1 MNIEELERNVRR
13 LLFNKE
19 LSLRLQNNI
28 IYLCLYDCELIEFH
42 LKTKKVVE
50 RPMVVEMKM
59 SMNELGLAI
68 DKIEIYKKLKKEK
81 IYEELKSLIF
91 NKGEK

>member
-1 MNIEELERNVRR
+1 MNIEELERNVRN

-42 LKTKKVVE
+42 LKTREVVE

-59 SMNELGLAI
+59 SMNDLGLAI

-91 NKGEK
+91 NKGE

>member
-1 MNIEELERNVRR
+1 MNIEELQYNVRN
-13 LLFNKE
+13 LLFNRE

-28 IYLCLYDCELIEFH
+28 MYLCLYDCELIEFH
-42 LKTKKVVE
+42 LKTREVVE

-59 SMNELGLAI
+59 SMNDLGLAI

-91 NKGEK
+91 NKGE

>member
-28 IYLCLYDCELIEFH
+28 MYLCLYGCELIEFH
-42 LKTKKVVE
+42 LKTRKVVE

-59 SMNELGLAI
+59 SMNDLGLAI

-91 NKGEK
+91 NKGE